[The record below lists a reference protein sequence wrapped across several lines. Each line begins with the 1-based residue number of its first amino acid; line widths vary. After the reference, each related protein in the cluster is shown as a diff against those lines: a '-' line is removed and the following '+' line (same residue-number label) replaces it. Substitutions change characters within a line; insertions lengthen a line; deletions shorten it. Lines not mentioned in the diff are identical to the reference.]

1 MTLILFEF
9 LPCSVTDDTPSNVK
23 QRFKSLICGGLKEW
37 FNPCVF
43 TTTIKINVDMSLI
56 IMLRMHFNF
65 HRTIFWT
72 QLSFLVWTFPIFW
85 ALLWAATCSRSTC
98 LLTTGPLEKT
108 LWRETLFRRWN
119 QSFPA
124 PAWSSS
130 ACRTTRARSPK
141 IESAR
146 KAHTQRVLWT
156 SRFFLS
162 GWLRC
167 KV

>member
-1 MTLILFEF
+1 M
-9 LPCSVTDDTPSNVK
+9 S
-23 QRFKSLICGGLKEW
+23 R
-37 FNPCVF
+37 
-43 TTTIKINVDMSLI
+43 IKML
-56 IMLRMHFNF
+56 LRMHFNF

-119 QSFPA
+119 PSFPA

-130 ACRTTRARSPK
+130 ACKTTKARSPK

-146 KAHTQRVLWT
+146 KAHTAGIMNVTFFFKVDGYKICNVRVYFAIPKNSKNACAWENMNTPEHSRQIRRCTDFWHRHWT
-156 SRFFLS
+156 ERYL
-162 GWLRC
+162 L
-167 KV
+167 